1 MSAEAVPLGEG
12 IHRVTLQLPIPSPPA
27 VNCYVIE
34 GATGLTVIDCGV
46 DQRER
51 LDELRDAI
59 TDIAGGAAEV
69 ERLVCTHM
77 HFDHMGGAASFVREH
92 QSGFVMH
99 HAAGGLLDQYN
110 DWSLLL
116 EGILRWAR
124 RSGAPAEDL
133 EALAEWPRPDYAGRA
148 IAPTRPVED
157 GDRIPLGPDRH
168 LEVLHTPGHHLTH
181 ICLRD
186 SRTGRLF
193 SGDHILPRIT
203 PFVAHQDDRDALAE
217 YLDSL
222 ERIELLDPGTTL
234 PAHGETVEQGRAR
247 ARQITLHHQRRLGAM
262 TQATRAR
269 PATAWEVMTETFRPD
284 LTLQQRFLAFQETLA
299 HLEHLVA
306 QGKLRRTEQN
316 GLLHYTPT

>member
-1 MSAEAVPLGEG
+1 MSAAPVPLGEG

-27 VNCYVIE
+27 VNCYIIE
-34 GATGLTVIDCGV
+34 GAAGLTVIDCGV
-46 DQRER
+46 EQRER
-51 LDELRDAI
+51 LDELQNAI
-59 TDIAGGAAEV
+59 TEIAGGSAQV
-69 ERLVCTHM
+69 DNLVCTHM
-77 HFDHMGGAASFVREH
+77 HFDHMGGAAAFVRAN

-99 HAAGGLLDQYN
+99 RTAGGLLDHYN
-110 DWSLLL
+110 DWSLIL
-116 EGILRWAR
+116 ERMLHWAR

-133 EALAEWPRPDYAGRA
+133 EAMAEWPRPDYAGWA

-157 GDRIPLGPDRH
+157 GDRIALGHDRY
-168 LEVLHTPGHHLTH
+168 LEVIHTPGHHLTH

-203 PFVAHQDDRDALAE
+203 PFIAHQDDRDALAE

-222 ERIELLDPGTTL
+222 ERIELLDPGITL
-234 PAHGETVEQGRAR
+234 PAHGATVEQGRAR

-262 TQATRAR
+262 TQVTRAR
-269 PATAWEVMTETFRPD
+269 PATAWEVMTEAFRPD
-284 LTLQQRFLAFQETLA
+284 LTVQQRFLAFQETLA

-306 QGKLRRTEQN
+306 QGKLRRTAQN
-316 GLLHYTPT
+316 DLLRYYPT